1 MISGMTESI
10 VAAAAS
16 RIGKR
21 VLHLDRYTYV
31 TLKIAQN
38 ILFKNHIVLT

>member
-1 MISGMTESI
+1 MNILYIYIYIFVNNVSVIKTKIISGMTESI

-21 VLHLDRYTYV
+21 VLHLDR
-31 TLKIAQN
+31 
-38 ILFKNHIVLT
+38 

>member
-1 MISGMTESI
+1 MYLVAFHTKWHLKIISGMTESV

-21 VLHLDRYTYV
+21 VLHLDR
-31 TLKIAQN
+31 
-38 ILFKNHIVLT
+38 

>member
-1 MISGMTESI
+1 MDTKYILSGMTESI

-21 VLHLDRYTYV
+21 VLHLDRY
-31 TLKIAQN
+31 
-38 ILFKNHIVLT
+38 ILFHS